1 VADTS
6 RQRRTAL
13 AVVAVAHSTD
23 ATVDEDASCSSSS
36 RAEDGH
42 QRKAAAAATPTGGG
56 DREPQGTEPAEPAE
70 RGTSAAL
77 EGRASSSREL
87 ELEARVLGLEA
98 DLKRLLATH
107 VRTTIAIA
115 QLEEHGVEQAQAHER
130 EKAMLLRQVQ
140 SLSESAATRA
150 ESTGG
155 GSSSSSC
162 SRTAG
167 AITVTFSPA
176 NAWH

>member
-1 VADTS
+1 M
-6 RQRRTAL
+6 
-13 AVVAVAHSTD
+13 
-23 ATVDEDASCSSSS
+23 
-36 RAEDGH
+36 
-42 QRKAAAAATPTGGG
+42 
-56 DREPQGTEPAEPAE
+56 
-70 RGTSAAL
+70 SAAL
-77 EGRASSSREL
+77 EGRASSSSSSSSSSREL